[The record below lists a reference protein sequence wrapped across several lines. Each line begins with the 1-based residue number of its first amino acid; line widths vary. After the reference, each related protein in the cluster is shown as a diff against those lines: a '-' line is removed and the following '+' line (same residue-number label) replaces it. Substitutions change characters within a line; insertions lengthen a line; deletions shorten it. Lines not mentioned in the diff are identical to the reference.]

1 MAEFIIAAVKDNT
14 MKEMLQPIFVHNHD
28 EAKRFFA
35 YQLNSNGIWKD
46 NPDQFELYD
55 LGLFDS
61 ETGNIIGNDE
71 KPAADGFAVVI
82 HPELICKGIDILPKK
97 GE

>member
-1 MAEFIIAAVKDNT
+1 MAEFIIAAVKDKT

-35 YQLNSNGIWKD
+35 YQLNSNPIWKD

-55 LGLFDS
+55 LGLFDT

-71 KPAADGFAVVI
+71 KFESDISPVI
-82 HPELICKGIDILPKK
+82 HPEIICKGIDILSKK